1 MRSLIISCL
10 KSNCWRVIAGPAGA
24 FLPARARLVAIAL
37 AMSVSIGACS
47 TSGEY
52 IATRA
57 KLHNLKVT
65 MSIMTTYHIQ
75 TSDDFPKNPDE
86 IVDFMIADVGINVPN
101 REKDHPFTDGWGN
114 PMLLKGNLKRY
125 EIRSAGPDEE
135 FNTDDDIYLEG
146 NGHTEHIID
155 GVKEK
160 NASAK
165 SLMSSR
171 IKVAYQDPNGYY
183 KFALPGKYAV
193 IDNQKGWTSDI
204 TFRYTASNTITVV
217 ADPGASPRDPAQ
229 EMAKRLRMLEGGRDE
244 ILSGYTVV
252 ESKLVKVDQA
262 PGYTI
267 ALECDGRLA
276 QLYELTSREGIA
288 YSIVIRSSGE
298 ERRYIMDTLAG
309 AVRQGLDLR

>member
-1 MRSLIISCL
+1 MSEFFVTSLKTYC
-10 KSNCWRVIAGPAGA
+10 CGVCTRPAGA
-24 FLPARARLVAIAL
+24 LLPARARLVTIAL
-37 AMSVSIGACS
+37 ALFITIGACS
-47 TSGEY
+47 TGGEY
-52 IATRA
+52 IVTRA

-86 IVDFMIADVGINVPN
+86 IVDFMIADAGINVPD

-146 NGHTEHIID
+146 NGHTERIID
-155 GVKEK
+155 CIKEK

-171 IKVAYQDPNGYY
+171 IKVAYQEPNGYY
-183 KFALPGKYAV
+183 KFALPGKYVA

-204 TFRYTASNTITVV
+204 TFRYTASNTVTVV
-217 ADPGASPRDPAQ
+217 ADPGASRRDPAQ

-252 ESKLVKVDQA
+252 ESKLIKIDQA
-262 PGYTI
+262 LGFTI
-267 ALECDGRLA
+267 ALESDGRLA

-288 YSIVIRSSGE
+288 YSIVIHSSGE
-298 ERRYIMDTLAG
+298 ERRYIMDTLSG
-309 AVRQGLDLR
+309 AVRKGLDLR